1 MPRPIEADVHSAFM
15 EFRNAADEKCMSV
28 QCLFCHQVR
37 AKNTT
42 RQKQHLAQCTQY
54 LAQHPEAAAA
64 IKSSLEQHAQ
74 GHDGSAHVSHVS
86 AGHGGV
92 SHGPAGHG
100 HGHGSGQDNGGNN
113 ANLNAG
119 NQLQNQHSAAANAG
133 ATSVYPEP
141 TSLDPHQHTNLGF
154 TPNARINGTS
164 TPHGTGTP
172 IPQHIRPMS
181 GASSAP
187 PAKRQKTK
195 QTNPNLP
202 EIPLAEVHAAF
213 VEFQAKEGD
222 KCLSAKCIYCNQ
234 VRAKN
239 TSRQREHLLQC
250 PGYQA
255 TMKDRIPANN
265 LLHHFDDD
273 DVAASL
279 ALPTPTLE
287 LDFRMS
293 IRVKPKINIGNGTY
307 GRQSWISCI
316 GGQWAGRWGK
326 GNVLANGQD
335 TQTSFKE
342 TETKIDARY
351 LIQTNDDHPAL
362 IICKVEG
369 WWVGEKEIMERL
381 QDPVAADNV
390 AANRYKLRVT
400 IKLETGD
407 ERYEELNS
415 GVWVGSGC
423 RRGAEIVYDAYR
435 VN

>member
-15 EFRNAADEKCMSV
+15 EFRNADEKCMSV

-42 RQKQHLAQCTQY
+42 RQKQHLAQCTSY
-54 LAQHPEAAAA
+54 LTQHPEAGAA
-64 IKSSLEQHAQ
+64 IKQSLEQHVQ
-74 GHDGSAHVSHVS
+74 SHDGSGHVS
-86 AGHGGV
+86 AGHANI
-92 SHGPAGHG
+92 SHGGPGVHG
-100 HGHGSGQDNGGNN
+100 HGPGPDNSGNN
-113 ANLNAG
+113 ANLNASH
-119 NQLQNQHSAAANAG
+119 QAPNQHQAAANVG

-141 TSLDPHQHTNLGF
+141 TSLDPNQHTNLGF

-164 TPHGTGTP
+164 TPHGTSTP

-181 GASSAP
+181 GTSSVP

-326 GNVLANGQD
+326 GSVLGSGQD

-351 LIQTNDDHPAL
+351 IIQTNDDHPAM

>member
-15 EFRNAADEKCMSV
+15 EFRNADEKCMSV

-86 AGHGGV
+86 AGHGAV

-100 HGHGSGQDNGGNN
+100 HSHGPGQDNGGNN

-181 GASSAP
+181 GALSAP

-279 ALPTPTLE
+279 SLPTPTLE

-369 WWVGEKEIMERL
+369 WWVGEKEVMERL

-390 AANRYKLRVT
+390 PANRYKLRVT
-400 IKLETGD
+400 LKLETGD